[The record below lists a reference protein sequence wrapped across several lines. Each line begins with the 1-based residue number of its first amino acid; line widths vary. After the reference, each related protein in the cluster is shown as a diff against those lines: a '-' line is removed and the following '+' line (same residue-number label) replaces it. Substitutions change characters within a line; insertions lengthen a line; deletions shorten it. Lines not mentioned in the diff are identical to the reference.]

1 MTQLVS
7 RTHLLKKRQSFNR
20 ECFPVQRDRPAL
32 LVSQPIDLV
41 ARLTTTRTH
50 LLTSGLNTRIVV
62 ELLVRKCLAAA
73 LSSSHS
79 RSPSRAMSLSHPSV
93 TQSAL
98 YVRKDNG
105 TALPLSL
112 SLSRPNGHL
121 VPTAVHVLRQT
132 VSTRLADPP
141 SLPPSLPPL
150 FPELLGPDGSDICL
164 LIQQH
169 PGRWAA
175 SFDLSLPFLWVRSV
189 YIFEFYFQQSPW
201 CKPFSISSPF

>member
-7 RTHLLKKRQSFNR
+7 RTHLLKMRQSFNR

-112 SLSRPNGHL
+112 PLSPKWTSRSHSRPR
-121 VPTAVHVLRQT
+121 PF
-132 VSTRLADPP
+132 VSQSVRTRLADPP
-141 SLPPSLPPL
+141 PALPSLFSEL
-150 FPELLGPDGSDICL
+150 FGLGGNGLCL
-164 LIQQH
+164 LIPQA
-169 PGRWAA
+169 G
-175 SFDLSLPFLWVRSV
+175 FDLSHPFG
-189 YIFEFYFQQSPW
+189 
-201 CKPFSISSPF
+201 